1 MQPFDALATADAHF
15 DQVIRQV
22 VTDDLDRPTPCPGWT
37 VRDLLRHVVGGNRM
51 SVVLLEGGS
60 ADDAMAVRNDD
71 LLGDDFLLA
80 YEDSVA
86 DSRTAFVE
94 CDSLEQ
100 TVHHPMGDIP
110 AAQLLGY
117 RITDLTLHGW
127 DLARAI
133 GADDTI
139 DDALAEHVLES
150 LLPMAPVIAK
160 VGVFGEGPSGAVADD
175 APVQTR
181 LLDLSGRRP

>member
-1 MQPFDALATADAHF
+1 MDALALADTHF
-15 DQVIRQV
+15 DQVIRR
-22 VTDDLDRPTPCPGWT
+22 VTIDDLDRPTPCPGWS
-37 VRDLLRHVVGGNRM
+37 VRDLLHHVVGGNRM
-51 SVVLLEGGS
+51 SVVLIEGGS
-60 ADDAMAVRNDD
+60 AEDAMAVRNDD

-86 DSRTAFVE
+86 DSRTAFAE
-94 CDSLEQ
+94 CTSLEQ

-133 GADDTI
+133 GVDDTI
-139 DDALAEHVLES
+139 DDALADHVLAS
-150 LLPMAPVIAK
+150 LLPMSQVIAR
-160 VGVFGEGPSGAVADD
+160 VGVFGEGPSGNVGDD
-175 APVQTR
+175 APVQAR